1 MAGDWLKVESEPT
14 ARTAGVE
21 AMKKR
26 TLDLSRNKLKLI
38 TENGKPLAVVLELQ
52 DYRELLERLED
63 LEDAIELPQAVKNA
77 EGFTTLEDF
86 EKELASPGK
95 RWVCTS
101 FRLKTECGAKSKFSP
116 GNDGE
121 VEPGDFGTQGRTQ
134 AARGQEA
141 CLPGRMA
148 LENRPLTLADVVNS
162 SLWGMPADS
171 SRIPPI
177 FFPALKVAAMPPSD
191 VQRKLTSILCSDAAG
206 YSRLMGENPE
216 DTLNTLTEYR
226 EVFAESIKE
235 YRGRIVNSPGDAILA
250 EFASVLD
257 TVACAV
263 DIQQELGERNQKL
276 PENRRMD
283 FRIGINLGDVLVRE
297 GDIFGDGVNVAARL
311 ESLAKPGGICISGKA
326 HEEVKKRLPLQFEF
340 MGEQKVKNIAD
351 PVRTYRVVIKPGD
364 LSSRAV
370 HMERLRKFVARRGI
384 KAAIG
389 LIAAV
394 LLAGGGWTAWEYFQ
408 QTEESRGSRILKF
421 LETGKKFPVSTLPI
435 KDTSGDPE
443 ENTFRDETT
452 GMEFVWVS
460 GGTFEM
466 GCGPWNGGECEDEEK
481 PVRPARLDG
490 FWMARHEVTV
500 DQYLMFFQET
510 SGNLPVWLDETSLYH
525 YKKGSDDHYRKLG
538 DALSNGNY
546 PIVGVAWHDATAFT
560 R

>member
-1 MAGDWLKVESEPT
+1 
-14 ARTAGVE
+14 
-21 AMKKR
+21 
-26 TLDLSRNKLKLI
+26 
-38 TENGKPLAVVLELQ
+38 
-52 DYRELLERLED
+52 
-63 LEDAIELPQAVKNA
+63 
-77 EGFTTLEDF
+77 
-86 EKELASPGK
+86 
-95 RWVCTS
+95 
-101 FRLKTECGAKSKFSP
+101 
-116 GNDGE
+116 
-121 VEPGDFGTQGRTQ
+121 
-134 AARGQEA
+134 
-141 CLPGRMA
+141 
-148 LENRPLTLADVVNS
+148 
-162 SLWGMPADS
+162 
-171 SRIPPI
+171 
-177 FFPALKVAAMPPSD
+177 MPPSE

-326 HEEVKKRLPLQFEF
+326 HEEVKKRLPFQFEF

-370 HMERLRKFVARRGI
+370 HMERLRKFAARRGI

-394 LLAGGGWTAWEYFQ
+394 LLAGGGWTAWEFFQ
-408 QTEESRGSRILKF
+408 QTEETEGSRILKF
-421 LETGKKFPVSTLPI
+421 LETGKRFPVSTLPI

-443 ENTFRDETT
+443 ENTFRDGIT

-546 PIVGVAWHDATAFT
+546 PIVGVSWHDATAFT
-560 R
+560 RWLSSKTGQTYRLPSETEWEYACRGGGLPIKYAWGNGDPRVDGKNAANIADQSVRADFPHLQVWDAYDDGYTYTAPVGSFAPNPLGLYDMTGNVWEWVLDNYDDQAYRKSGADNPIFVSGSTSHGIRGGSWDDTADLRCSVRDGDIATNRDNNEGFRVLRNR